1 MPRNKT
7 QKRYNKKKLKGMGIK
22 FSAPLNNKTKKKVTF
37 KSSPVIFGETPEE
50 KETCYNC
57 YSKND
62 QKTRRDALIDEAK
75 EMGLEKN
82 DEINRYLQT
91 KKQNR
96 KDSQKRN
103 KKIVKETK
111 PHYLQRKEQASKERM
126 LHEYIG
132 QLRK

>member
-1 MPRNKT
+1 MNK
-7 QKRYNKKKLKGMGIK
+7 
-22 FSAPLNNKTKKKVTF
+22 PW
-37 KSSPVIFGETPEE
+37 SSNSSRLTNSLISNTIVPGETPEE

-62 QKTRRDALIDEAK
+62 QKPRRDALIDEAK
-75 EMGLEKN
+75 EKGLEKN
-82 DEINRYLQT
+82 DEINSYLQT
-91 KKQNR
+91 KKQNI

-126 LHEYIG
+126 IHEYIG